1 MRSTIVDIK
10 NRTGLSLATISK
22 YLNGGNVLPEN
33 KAKIDEAVKALN
45 YQVNENARSLVTN
58 QTRIMGVIVFSV
70 ENLFVGTLLR
80 YLGEILREH
89 GYGMMICD
97 SNNNIEAEKQN
108 IRSMVQK
115 NVDGIVIMPVSEDAE
130 IMRPA
135 DNVGIPYICLDRT
148 FPDCDCD
155 SVLVNNRETTRKL
168 IEILICRNHT
178 RIAILSSRNEY
189 TGKERL
195 DSFLDTLR
203 DAGIPVPPEYIILED
218 LHSISAGYHGMQR
231 LLSLE
236 TRPTAVFLSN
246 YEVLMGAFMA
256 VNESEYR
263 CPDDLSLVAFDNM
276 FADVVRPRIT
286 VGVQPMEELASRTV
300 ELLLMRTEERRQGE
314 ESPRRHIVLPVEI
327 QENESVRCL

>member
-58 QTRIMGVIVFSV
+58 QTRIMGVVVFSV

-80 YLGEILREH
+80 YLGEILRKH

-115 NVDGIVIMPVSEDAE
+115 NVDGIVIMPVSEDVE
-130 IMRPA
+130 IMKPA
-135 DNVGIPYICLDRT
+135 ENAGIPYICLDRT
-148 FPDCDCD
+148 FPDSDCD
-155 SVLVNNRETTRKL
+155 SVLVNNRETTRHL
-168 IEILICRNHT
+168 IKILLRRRHT
-178 RIAILSSRNEY
+178 RIAILASRNEY

-195 DSFLDTLR
+195 ESFQETLR
-203 DAGIPVPPEYIILED
+203 DAGITVPPEYIVLED

-231 LLSLE
+231 LLSLK

-256 VNESEYR
+256 INESEFR

-286 VGVQPMEELASRTV
+286 VGVQPMEELATRTV
-300 ELLLMRTEERRQGE
+300 ELLLMRTEEKGQGVETPRQ
-314 ESPRRHIVLPVEI
+314 HIVLPVVI